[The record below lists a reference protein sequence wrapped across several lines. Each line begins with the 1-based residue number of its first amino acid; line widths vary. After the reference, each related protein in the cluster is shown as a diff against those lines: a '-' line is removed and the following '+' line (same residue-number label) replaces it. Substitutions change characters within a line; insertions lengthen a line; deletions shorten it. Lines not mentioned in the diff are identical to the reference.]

1 MAFFRN
7 WRSSLPRG
15 RDLPHDR
22 TSTSG
27 TKVGNKQMVNESNGS
42 PVSQIDVVPNR
53 SETFILGEEG
63 EGRSRSNISAIE
75 MKKLKKSKLPVK
87 FNTFTKRKKAPAVSA
102 SDKRTSEGGPTD
114 NVENNFEKWSKDGL
128 EQETKTAPYEFP
140 FDEKSSQISLACGN
154 GSVKGTV
161 SSATCHIDSS
171 TYQKNTMS
179 NALRQQFE
187 QLKNMST
194 FVGNVD
200 NFPEDVLKKGTDRSN
215 KYKTVTLNN
224 FRKSFRERFLQQDQ
238 RAPYNPSWFVEVEP
252 AEKTNQMPKDSQF
265 KKKRHDLIVF
275 DNDNYN
281 PEARAPVDDENGRTI
296 LANQSSVKR
305 HNTFKVQRPHSSQTK
320 KSIPEMFKDTLHV
333 EFKNSITP
341 NRPGRVI
348 PVGVA
353 KPITSDYINHG
364 GKKPMITKRKTIFTA
379 SLNNDLPVENYRSG
393 ADNSRTNRI
402 AVCASTGIRSVPTT
416 ESIRSRPSQPS
427 VSIPRNNQSA
437 ELHPSNKYTSPS
449 SSTTYKNRFTV
460 TANPSR
466 LPKKTHSSGVVS
478 SSQIPLNAQRKYG
491 VATSSQHPYDSYN
504 RHVISNR
511 TRSHESSTPV
521 TNKRNQAAAAKPM
534 SSVTQ
539 SRSCR
544 NNAINGNVSNVKY
557 SYAMPSAQRRSD
569 SPSKIA
575 WR

>member
-22 TSTSG
+22 ISTSG
-27 TKVGNKQMVNESNGS
+27 TKVGNKQMINESKGS
-42 PVSQIDVVPNR
+42 PISQIDVVPNR

-63 EGRSRSNISAIE
+63 EGRSPSNISAME

-87 FNTFTKRKKAPAVSA
+87 FNTFTKRKKAPPASA
-102 SDKRTSEGGPTD
+102 PDTHTSEDAPTD
-114 NVENNFEKWSKDGL
+114 NVDNTYEKWSTDGL
-128 EQETKTAPYEFP
+128 EQEITAASYELP
-140 FDEKSSQISLACGN
+140 FEEKSSEISLAYGN

-187 QLKNMST
+187 QLKKMST
-194 FVGNVD
+194 FVGKID
-200 NFPEDVLKKGTDRSN
+200 NFPEDVLKKGTDRTN
-215 KYKTVTLNN
+215 KYKTVTVNN
-224 FRKSFRERFLQQDQ
+224 FRKSFRERFLQQDK

-252 AEKTNQMPKDSQF
+252 AEKTTEMPKDSQF

-275 DNDNYN
+275 DNDNYK
-281 PEARAPVDDENGRTI
+281 PEAHAPVQDADGRTI
-296 LANQSSVKR
+296 LASQSSVKR
-305 HNTFKVQRPHSSQTK
+305 YNTFKVQRPHSSQAK

-341 NRPGRVI
+341 NRLGRVI

-353 KPITSDYINHG
+353 NPITSAYINDS
-364 GKKPMITKRKTIFTA
+364 GKKPTVTKRKTIFTA
-379 SLNNDLPVENYRSG
+379 SQHDDLPVGNYRAA
-393 ADNSRTNRI
+393 ADNPRINRV
-402 AVCASTGIRSVPTT
+402 AVCGNTGIRSVPTA
-416 ESIRSRPSQPS
+416 ESIRRRPSQTS
-427 VSIPRNNQSA
+427 VTVPGNNQRI
-437 ELHPSNKYTSPS
+437 ELHPCSKYISPS
-449 SSTTYKNRFTV
+449 STTTCKNRFTV
-460 TANPSR
+460 TTNTSR
-466 LPKKTHSSGVVS
+466 LPKKTHSSGVVT
-478 SSQIPLNAQRKYG
+478 SSQTPRNPQRKYG
-491 VATSSQHPYDSYN
+491 VTTSSQQPYDSYN
-504 RHVISNR
+504 GHVIPNR
-511 TRSHESSTPV
+511 TRSHESSTPA
-521 TNKRNQAAAAKPM
+521 NNRRNQAATGKPM

-544 NNAINGNVSNVKY
+544 NNSITGNISNVKY
-557 SYAMPSAQRRSD
+557 SHAISSARRRSD
-569 SPSKIA
+569 SPTKIA

>member
-15 RDLPHDR
+15 LGDLPHDR

-27 TKVGNKQMVNESNGS
+27 TNVGNKQMINESKGS
-42 PVSQIDVVPNR
+42 PVSQIDVVPKR
-53 SETFILGEEG
+53 TETFILGEEG
-63 EGRSRSNISAIE
+63 EGRSGSNISAME

-87 FNTFTKRKKAPAVSA
+87 FNTFTKRKKAPPASA
-102 SDKRTSEGGPTD
+102 PDEHSGEGGPTD
-114 NVENNFEKWSKDGL
+114 NVENAFEKWSKDGL
-128 EQETKTAPYEFP
+128 EQEAKTAAYEFP
-140 FDEKSSQISLACGN
+140 FDEKSSQISLAYGN

-187 QLKNMST
+187 QLKKMST
-194 FVGNVD
+194 FVGKVD

-215 KYKTVTLNN
+215 NYKTVTLNN
-224 FRKSFRERFLQQDQ
+224 FRKSFRERFLQQDT

-252 AEKTNQMPKDSQF
+252 AGKTNEMPKDSQS
-265 KKKRHDLIVF
+265 KKKRHELIVF
-275 DNDNYN
+275 DNDNYK
-281 PEARAPVDDENGRTI
+281 PEAHAPVHDEDRRTI
-296 LANQSSVKR
+296 VANQSSVKR

-320 KSIPEMFKDTLHV
+320 KSFPEMLHV

-353 KPITSDYINHG
+353 KPITSDYINDG
-364 GKKPMITKRKTIFTA
+364 GKKPMVTKRKTIFTA
-379 SLNNDLPVENYRSG
+379 SLNDNLPVENYRSG

-402 AVCASTGIRSVPTT
+402 AVCASAGIRSVPTA
-416 ESIRSRPSQPS
+416 ESVRSRPSQPS
-427 VSIPRNNQSA
+427 VTVPRNNQGA
-437 ELHPSNKYTSPS
+437 ELLPCNKHTSPS
-449 SSTTYKNRFTV
+449 SSTAYKNRFTV
-460 TANPSR
+460 TANTSR

-478 SSQIPLNAQRKYG
+478 SSLIPLNPPRKYG
-491 VATSSQHPYDSYN
+491 VTTSSQHPYDSYN
-504 RHVISNR
+504 RHVIPNG

-521 TNKRNQAAAAKPM
+521 NNKRNQAAAAKAM

-557 SYAMPSAQRRSD
+557 SAHV
-569 SPSKIA
+569 I
-575 WR
+575 